1 MAKYNCIMMDIDNTL
16 LDFDAAERKALLET
30 LQQFSLPCD
39 EAAVSRYHEIN
50 SSLWGELNKGK
61 IRRDKLV
68 VERFDRFVKEIGAA
82 AKATELN
89 RAYTEHLATHADVIP
104 GAEEALQ
111 ELAEVATMIAVSNG
125 TESVERG
132 RLKLSGFEKY
142 FDDIFISEAVGVSK
156 PNPKI
161 FQMAMRKLGIEHS
174 DKVLVVGDSLSA
186 DIQGGVNAG
195 LDTCWV
201 NMNGLENESGL
212 TPTYEV
218 KALSELYPIVMEE
231 DELQNVGLKNRKH
244 QNDAM

>member
-1 MAKYNCIMMDIDNTL
+1 MMDIDNTL
-16 LDFDAAERKALLET
+16 LDFDAAEHKALLET

-61 IRRDKLV
+61 IRCDKLV

-142 FDDIFISEAVGVSK
+142 FDDIFISETVGVSK

-218 KALSELYPIVMEE
+218 KALRELYPIVMEE
-231 DELQNVGLKNRKH
+231 DELQNVGQKNRKH

>member
-1 MAKYNCIMMDIDNTL
+1 M
-16 LDFDAAERKALLET
+16 
-30 LQQFSLPCD
+30 
-39 EAAVSRYHEIN
+39 
-50 SSLWGELNKGK
+50 
-61 IRRDKLV
+61 
-68 VERFDRFVKEIGAA
+68 
-82 AKATELN
+82 
-89 RAYTEHLATHADVIP
+89 IP

-142 FDDIFISEAVGVSK
+142 FDDIFISETVGVSK

-244 QNDAM
+244 QNDAI

>member
-68 VERFDRFVKEIGAA
+68 VERFDRFVKEVGAA

-111 ELAEVATMIAVSNG
+111 ELAEVATMIAISNG

-201 NMNGLENESGL
+201 NMKGLENESGL

-244 QNDAM
+244 QNDAI

>member
-39 EAAVSRYHEIN
+39 EAAVSRYHKIN

-68 VERFDRFVKEIGAA
+68 VERFDRFVKEVGAA

-111 ELAEVATMIAVSNG
+111 ELAEVATMIAISNG

-142 FDDIFISEAVGVSK
+142 FDDIFVSEAVGVSK

-201 NMNGLENESGL
+201 NMKGLENESGL

-244 QNDAM
+244 QNDAI

>member
-142 FDDIFISEAVGVSK
+142 FDDIFVSEAVGVSK

>member
-16 LDFDAAERKALLET
+16 LAFDAAEHKALLET

-82 AKATELN
+82 AKAAELN

-218 KALSELYPIVMEE
+218 KALCELYPIVMEE

-244 QNDAM
+244 QNDAI

>member
-16 LDFDAAERKALLET
+16 LDFDAAEHKALLET

-125 TESVERG
+125 TESVERS

-142 FDDIFISEAVGVSK
+142 FDDIFISETVGVSK

-218 KALSELYPIVMEE
+218 KALRELYPIVMEE

>member
-68 VERFDRFVKEIGAA
+68 IERFDRFVKEIGAA

-111 ELAEVATMIAVSNG
+111 ELADVATMIAVSNG

-142 FDDIFISEAVGVSK
+142 FDDIFVSEAVGVSK

-218 KALSELYPIVMEE
+218 KALCELYPIVMEE

-244 QNDAM
+244 QNDAI

>member
-16 LDFDAAERKALLET
+16 LDFDAAEHKALLET

-68 VERFDRFVKEIGAA
+68 IERFDRFVKEIGAA
-82 AKATELN
+82 AKAAELN

-142 FDDIFISEAVGVSK
+142 FDDIFVSEAVGVSK

-218 KALSELYPIVMEE
+218 KALCELYPIVMEE

>member
-68 VERFDRFVKEIGAA
+68 VERFDRFVKEMGAA

-201 NMNGLENESGL
+201 NMNGVENESGL

-244 QNDAM
+244 QNDAI

>member
-16 LDFDAAERKALLET
+16 LAFDAAEHKALLET

-82 AKATELN
+82 AKAAELN

-218 KALSELYPIVMEE
+218 KALRELYPIVMEE

-244 QNDAM
+244 QNDAI

>member
-125 TESVERG
+125 TELVERG

-142 FDDIFISEAVGVSK
+142 FDDIFVSEAVGVSK

-201 NMNGLENESGL
+201 NMNGMENESGL

-218 KALSELYPIVMEE
+218 KALRELYPIVMEE

-244 QNDAM
+244 QNDAI

>member
-16 LDFDAAERKALLET
+16 LDFDAAEHKALLET

-68 VERFDRFVKEIGAA
+68 IERFDRFVKEIGAA

-89 RAYTEHLATHADVIP
+89 RAYTEHLAAHADVIP

>member
-16 LDFDAAERKALLET
+16 LDFDAAEHKALLET

-218 KALSELYPIVMEE
+218 KALCELYPIVMEE
-231 DELQNVGLKNRKH
+231 DELQNVGLRNRKH

>member
-82 AKATELN
+82 AKAAELN

-142 FDDIFISEAVGVSK
+142 FDDIFVSEAVGVSK

-218 KALSELYPIVMEE
+218 KALRELYPIVMEE

-244 QNDAM
+244 QNDAI

>member
-16 LDFDAAERKALLET
+16 LDFDAAEHKALLET

-142 FDDIFISEAVGVSK
+142 FDDIFISCLLYTS
-156 PNPKI
+156 PSPRD
-161 FQMAMRKLGIEHS
+161 F
-174 DKVLVVGDSLSA
+174 VLSRMPSSA
-186 DIQGGVNAG
+186 
-195 LDTCWV
+195 
-201 NMNGLENESGL
+201 
-212 TPTYEV
+212 
-218 KALSELYPIVMEE
+218 
-231 DELQNVGLKNRKH
+231 
-244 QNDAM
+244 

>member
-50 SSLWGELNKGK
+50 SSLWGELNRGK

-82 AKATELN
+82 AKAAELN

-244 QNDAM
+244 QNDAI

>member
-16 LDFDAAERKALLET
+16 LDFDAAEHKALLET

-68 VERFDRFVKEIGAA
+68 IERFDRFVKEIGAA

-244 QNDAM
+244 QNDAI

>member
-68 VERFDRFVKEIGAA
+68 VERFDRFVKEVGAA

-125 TESVERG
+125 TELVERG

-201 NMNGLENESGL
+201 NMKGLENESGL

-244 QNDAM
+244 QNDAI

>member
-39 EAAVSRYHEIN
+39 EAAISRYHEIN

-89 RAYTEHLATHADVIP
+89 RAYTEHLATHADAIP

-218 KALSELYPIVMEE
+218 KALCELYPIVMEE

>member
-16 LDFDAAERKALLET
+16 LDFDAAEHKALLET

-142 FDDIFISEAVGVSK
+142 FDDIIISETVGVSK

-218 KALSELYPIVMEE
+218 KALRELYPIVMEE

>member
-39 EAAVSRYHEIN
+39 EAAISRYHEIN

-161 FQMAMRKLGIEHS
+161 FQIAMRKLGIEHS

-201 NMNGLENESGL
+201 NRNGVENENGL

-244 QNDAM
+244 QNDAI

>member
-16 LDFDAAERKALLET
+16 LDFDAAEHKALLET

-68 VERFDRFVKEIGAA
+68 IERFDRFVKEIGAA

-218 KALSELYPIVMEE
+218 KALRELYPIVMEE

-244 QNDAM
+244 QNDAI

>member
-68 VERFDRFVKEIGAA
+68 IERFDRFVKEIGAA

-142 FDDIFISEAVGVSK
+142 FDDIFVSEAVGVSK

-161 FQMAMRKLGIEHS
+161 FQMARRKLGIEHS

>member
-30 LQQFSLPCD
+30 LQEYSLPCD
-39 EAAVSRYHEIN
+39 DAALTRYHEIN
-50 SSLWGELNKGK
+50 AALWAELNKGK
-61 IRRDKLV
+61 IRREKLV
-68 VERFDRFVKEIGAA
+68 VERFDKFAKEFHCD
-82 AKATELN
+82 AKAADLN
-89 RAYTEHLATHADVIP
+89 RTYTEHLATHADVIP
-104 GAEEALQ
+104 GAEEVLH
-111 ELAEVATMIAVSNG
+111 ELSEVATMIAVSNG

-142 FDDIFISEAVGVSK
+142 FDDVFISEAVGISK

-161 FQMAMRKLGIEHS
+161 FQLAMRKLGIEQI

-186 DIQGGVNAG
+186 DIQGGINAG

-201 NMNGLENESGL
+201 NASHAANENSL

-218 KALSELYPIVMEE
+218 STLQELYPIVMEE
-231 DELQNVGLKNRKH
+231 DELQNIGLKNRKH
-244 QNDAM
+244 QNDIV

>member
-16 LDFDAAERKALLET
+16 LDFDAAEHKALLET

-142 FDDIFISEAVGVSK
+142 FDDIFISETVGVSK

-218 KALSELYPIVMEE
+218 KAPRELYPIVMEE

-244 QNDAM
+244 QNDAI

>member
-16 LDFDAAERKALLET
+16 LDFDAAEHKALLET

-142 FDDIFISEAVGVSK
+142 FDDIFISETVGVSK

-218 KALSELYPIVMEE
+218 KALRELYPIVMEAE
-231 DELQNVGLKNRKH
+231 ELANVGSKNRKH
-244 QNDAM
+244 QL

>member
-16 LDFDAAERKALLET
+16 LDFDAAEHKALLET

-132 RLKLSGFEKY
+132 RPKLSGFETY
-142 FDDIFISEAVGVSK
+142 FADIFISETVGVSK

-218 KALSELYPIVMEE
+218 KALRELYPIVMEE

-244 QNDAM
+244 QNDAI

>member
-201 NMNGLENESGL
+201 NMNGVENESGL

-244 QNDAM
+244 QNDAI

>member
-68 VERFDRFVKEIGAA
+68 IERFDRFVKEMGAA

-142 FDDIFISEAVGVSK
+142 FDDIFVSEAVGVSK

-218 KALSELYPIVMEE
+218 KALCELYPIVMEE

>member
-68 VERFDRFVKEIGAA
+68 IERFDRFVKEIGAA
-82 AKATELN
+82 AKAAELN

-142 FDDIFISEAVGVSK
+142 FDDIFVSEAVGVSK

-218 KALSELYPIVMEE
+218 KALCELYPIVMEE

>member
-30 LQQFSLPCD
+30 LQEYSLPCD
-39 EAAVSRYHEIN
+39 DAALTRYHEIN
-50 SSLWGELNKGK
+50 AALWAELNKGK
-61 IRRDKLV
+61 LRREKLV
-68 VERFDRFVKEIGAA
+68 VERFDKFAKEFHCDT
-82 AKATELN
+82 KAVDLN
-89 RAYTEHLATHADVIP
+89 RTYTEHLATHADVIP
-104 GAEEALQ
+104 GAEEVLH
-111 ELAEVATMIAVSNG
+111 ELSEVATMIAVSNG

-142 FDDIFISEAVGVSK
+142 FDDVFISEAVGIAK

-161 FQMAMRKLGIEHS
+161 FQLAMRKLGIEQV

-186 DIQGGVNAG
+186 DIQGGINAG

-201 NMNGLENESGL
+201 NANHAENESGL

-218 KALSELYPIVMEE
+218 SALQELYPIVMEE
-231 DELQNVGLKNRKH
+231 DELQNIGLKNRKH
-244 QNDAM
+244 QNDIV

>member
-50 SSLWGELNKGK
+50 SSLWGELNRGK

-111 ELAEVATMIAVSNG
+111 ELAEVDTMIAVSNG
-125 TESVERG
+125 TELVERG

-218 KALSELYPIVMEE
+218 KALRELYPIVMEE

-244 QNDAM
+244 QNDAI

>member
-16 LDFDAAERKALLET
+16 LDFDAAERKALVET
-30 LQQFSLPCD
+30 LQQYSLPYD
-39 EAAVSRYHEIN
+39 EAALARYHEIN
-50 SSLWGELNKGK
+50 AALWAELNKGK

-68 VERFDRFVKEIGAA
+68 VERFEKFAKEFGCDT
-82 AKATELN
+82 KPSELN
-89 RAYTEHLATHADVIP
+89 RSYTEHLATHADVIP

-111 ELAEVATMIAVSNG
+111 ELSEVATMVAVSNG

-142 FDDIFISEAVGVSK
+142 FDEVLISEAVGIAK

-161 FQMAMRKLGIEHS
+161 FQLAIRKLGIEHA

-201 NMNGLENESGL
+201 NAAPAANESAV

-218 KALSELYPIVMEE
+218 RTLAELYPIVMEE

-244 QNDAM
+244 QSDAV

>member
-16 LDFDAAERKALLET
+16 LDFDAAEHKALLET

-50 SSLWGELNKGK
+50 SLLWGELNKGK

-68 VERFDRFVKEIGAA
+68 VERFDRFVEEIGAA

-142 FDDIFISEAVGVSK
+142 FDDIFISEPVGVSK

-161 FQMAMRKLGIEHS
+161 FQKAMRKLGIEHS

-218 KALSELYPIVMEE
+218 KALRELYPIVMEE

>member
-142 FDDIFISEAVGVSK
+142 FDDIFVSEAVGVSK

-218 KALSELYPIVMEE
+218 KALRELYPIVMEE

>member
-16 LDFDAAERKALLET
+16 LDFDAAEHKALLET

-142 FDDIFISEAVGVSK
+142 FDDIFISETVGVSK

-201 NMNGLENESGL
+201 NFANEENDTGIQPKYTIQS
-212 TPTYEV
+212 YE
-218 KALSELYPIVMEE
+218 ELYKIVMEPE
-231 DELQNVGLKNRKH
+231 ELENVGMRNLRHRNEG
-244 QNDAM
+244 

>member
-39 EAAVSRYHEIN
+39 EAAISRYHEIN

-68 VERFDRFVKEIGAA
+68 VERFDRFVKEVGAA

-142 FDDIFISEAVGVSK
+142 
-156 PNPKI
+156 
-161 FQMAMRKLGIEHS
+161 
-174 DKVLVVGDSLSA
+174 
-186 DIQGGVNAG
+186 
-195 LDTCWV
+195 
-201 NMNGLENESGL
+201 
-212 TPTYEV
+212 
-218 KALSELYPIVMEE
+218 
-231 DELQNVGLKNRKH
+231 
-244 QNDAM
+244 

>member
-68 VERFDRFVKEIGAA
+68 VERFDRFVKEVGAA

-161 FQMAMRKLGIEHS
+161 FQIAMRKLGIEHS

-244 QNDAM
+244 QNDAI

>member
-16 LDFDAAERKALLET
+16 LDFDAAEHKALLET

-142 FDDIFISEAVGVSK
+142 FDDIFISETVGVSK
-156 PNPKI
+156 PNPKMC
-161 FQMAMRKLGIEHS
+161 QMAMRKLGIEHS

-218 KALSELYPIVMEE
+218 KALRELYPIVMEE